1 MVRTLLIPEK
11 KTISFDVPEEY
22 IGTLIEVIAFAKN
35 EGIARS
41 QTTEK
46 NTSFTVLHSDAKD
59 YTFNREEANER

>member
-22 IGTLIEVIAFAKN
+22 IGKQIEVIAFAQN
-35 EGIARS
+35 EGIAKIQS
-41 QTTEK
+41 TKKTT
-46 NTSFTVLHSDAKD
+46 TFTVLHSDAKN